1 MNSVSLTLG
10 SAIKSARKDRKM
22 SQEELASMVGLSKCQ
37 ISRLENGLS
46 RSMTTVDAVLKAL
59 SLTPVIELAPI
70 RTELTSLN
78 VLKILKNYLRD
89 NAQKYGIKRM
99 GLFGSYAREEQRP
112 DSDVDVCILL
122 EKPNYMTRSTIQSE
136 LEAMLGRGVD
146 VVSLSARMASE
157 FKDSIENEAIY
168 VLEN

>member
-59 SLTPVIELAPI
+59 SLTPVIELEPI

-112 DSDVDVCILL
+112 DSDVDICILL

-136 LEAMLGRGVD
+136 LEAMLGREVD
-146 VVSLSARMASE
+146 VVSLSARMAPE

-168 VLEN
+168 V

>member
-10 SAIKSARKDRKM
+10 AAIKSARKDRRM

-78 VLKILKNYLRD
+78 VLKILKNYLKD

-122 EKPNYMTRSTIQSE
+122 EKPNYMTRATIQSE
-136 LEAMLGRGVD
+136 LEALLGREVD

-168 VLEN
+168 V

>member
-10 SAIKSARKDRKM
+10 SAIKSARKDRRM

-46 RSMTTVDAVLKAL
+46 RSMTTVDTVLKAL
-59 SLTPVIELAPI
+59 SLAPVIELEPI

-78 VLKILKNYLRD
+78 VLKILKNYFKD

-112 DSDVDVCILL
+112 GSDVDICILL
-122 EKPNYMTRSTIQSE
+122 EKPNYMTRATIQSE
-136 LEAMLGRGVD
+136 LEALLSREVD

-168 VLEN
+168 V

>member
-59 SLTPVIELAPI
+59 SLTPVIELEPI

-112 DSDVDVCILL
+112 DSDVDICILL
-122 EKPNYMTRSTIQSE
+122 EKPNYMTKSTIQSE
-136 LEAMLGRGVD
+136 LEAMLGREVD
-146 VVSLSARMASE
+146 VVSLSARMAPE
-157 FKDSIENEAIY
+157 FKDSIDNEAIY
-168 VLEN
+168 V

>member
-1 MNSVSLTLG
+1 
-10 SAIKSARKDRKM
+10 M

-46 RSMTTVDAVLKAL
+46 RSMTTVDTVLKAL
-59 SLTPVIELAPI
+59 SLAPVIELKPI

-78 VLKILKNYLRD
+78 VLKILKTYFMD

-112 DSDVDVCILL
+112 GSDVDICILL
-122 EKPNYMTRSTIQSE
+122 EKPSYMTRATIQSE
-136 LEAMLGRGVD
+136 LEALLSREVD
-146 VVSLSARMASE
+146 VVSLSARMAPE
-157 FKDSIENEAIY
+157 FKESIENEAIY
-168 VLEN
+168 V

>member
-37 ISRLENGLS
+37 ISRLENGLT

-59 SLTPVIELAPI
+59 SLTPVIELEPI

-122 EKPNYMTRSTIQSE
+122 EKPSYMTRATIQSE
-136 LEAMLGRGVD
+136 LEALLGREVD
-146 VVSLSARMASE
+146 VVSLSARMAPE

-168 VLEN
+168 V

>member
-10 SAIKSARKDRKM
+10 SAIKSARKGRKM

-46 RSMTTVDAVLKAL
+46 RSMTTVDTVLKAL
-59 SLTPVIELAPI
+59 SLAPVINLEPI
-70 RTELTSLN
+70 RAEHTSLN
-78 VLKILKNYLRD
+78 VLKILKNYLKD

-112 DSDVDVCILL
+112 DSDVDICILL
-122 EKPNYMTRSTIQSE
+122 EKPNYMTRATIQSE
-136 LEAMLGRGVD
+136 LEALLGREVD
-146 VVSLSARMASE
+146 VVSLSARMAPE
-157 FKDSIENEAIY
+157 FKENIENEAIY
-168 VLEN
+168 V

>member
-1 MNSVSLTLG
+1 MNSVSFTLG

-59 SLTPVIELAPI
+59 SLAPVIELEPI
-70 RTELTSLN
+70 RAELTSLN
-78 VLKILKNYLRD
+78 VLKILKKYLND

-99 GLFGSYAREEQRP
+99 GLFGSYAREEQRL
-112 DSDVDVCILL
+112 DSDVDICILL
-122 EKPNYMTRSTIQSE
+122 DKPSYMTRSIIQSE
-136 LEAMLGRGVD
+136 LEALLGREVD
-146 VVSLSARMASE
+146 VVSLSARMTPE
-157 FKDSIENEAIY
+157 FKENIENEAIY
-168 VLEN
+168 V